1 MKKLIYYLTFY
12 FLVLSCVSNEN
23 VDVNCS
29 NKHCPTF
36 VSREEAINEVTS
48 LLEDL
53 QINTKATMREIDQDN
68 SNILVFRVTQWRSQE
83 KQILGITIST
93 TTSFSGGHA
102 WVIDQLLKRHR
113 TRYAY
118 SNGEVHPVEQYQYL
132 VHCNM
137 GWHGLDN
144 GYYFS
149 GKFDTND
156 GGYIT
161 DITKDFTKTTSEGE
175 DNYYQFKLQMN
186 VGITNPVRYE

>member
-1 MKKLIYYLTFY
+1 
-12 FLVLSCVSNEN
+12 
-23 VDVNCS
+23 
-29 NKHCPTF
+29 
-36 VSREEAINEVTS
+36 
-48 LLEDL
+48 
-53 QINTKATMREIDQDN
+53 
-68 SNILVFRVTQWRSQE
+68 
-83 KQILGITIST
+83 
-93 TTSFSGGHA
+93 
-102 WVIDQLLKRHR
+102 
-113 TRYAY
+113 
-118 SNGEVHPVEQYQYL
+118 
-132 VHCNM
+132 M